1 MKKEKIV
8 RYSTEEL
15 RNLERNGGDR
25 TDWNR
30 VRRMKDKDIVYDK
43 DNTELTSYQ
52 QTAKP
57 ADGHPG

>member
-15 RNLERNGGDR
+15 RKLEMSGGDK

-30 VRRMKDKDIVYDK
+30 VRSMKDKDIVYDE
-43 DNTELTSYQ
+43 DCPEITEDMSVGIG
-52 QTAKP
+52 K
-57 ADGHPG
+57 GKKS